1 MILDETETAKYLKI
15 VPPWGDAFNK
25 MARKSK
31 IPTEKIEPGRNNKI
45 IIRIPYYILFLVKIL
60 LLIIILSHYRRNFP

>member
-31 IPTEKIEPGRNNKI
+31 TQSFSSGVICKIKNE
-45 IIRIPYYILFLVKIL
+45 
-60 LLIIILSHYRRNFP
+60 

>member
-31 IPTEKIEPGRNNKI
+31 IPGVKIEVGKNNNI
-45 IIRIPYYILFLVKIL
+45 IIRI
-60 LLIIILSHYRRNFP
+60 HYNQ